1 MLTVNR
7 QTIAIGLVILVLG
20 LGIAAFVVMEFSDT
34 FHIPTPDEISVWV
47 EGYGGAGPVA
57 YLLLYTFAPMLFV
70 PSFPISM
77 AAGLLFGPLW
87 GTVFASLGSTLGA
100 LLPFIIA
107 RHFARPYVARHLRG
121 RLKDLDQKI
130 EAHGWIYLAVT
141 RLIPLFPFELLNY
154 GFGLTK
160 VRFVTYI
167 VVSWLGMLP
176 ATIAYVFFGAS
187 MLDIVEGTFRIEL
200 VIGVVLFAVLG
211 LLPVIYRRSRYFK
224 PKQKPEKTIG

>member
-7 QTIAIGLVILVLG
+7 QAIAIGVAILVFG
-20 LGIAAFVVMEFSDT
+20 LGIVAFVIMEFSDT
-34 FHIPTPDEISVWV
+34 FHIPTPDEISMWV
-47 EGYGGAGPVA
+47 EGYGANGPVV
-57 YLLLYTFAPMLFV
+57 YLLLYMFAPLLFV

-87 GTVFASLGSTLGA
+87 GTIFASLGSTLGA

-107 RHFARPYVARHLRG
+107 RHFARPYVERHLKG
-121 RLKDLDQKI
+121 RLKDLDQQI
-130 EAHGWIYLAVT
+130 EKHGWIYLAIT

-200 VIGVVLFAVLG
+200 FVGVILFAILG
-211 LLPVIYRRSRYFK
+211 LLPIIYRRSRYFK
-224 PKQKPEKTIG
+224 SKPKAEKPIA